1 MSSAAS
7 IAATGIAAATAGV
20 AAAASNLANALTP
33 GWQPVQA
40 EVEALPEGGAA
51 AHLTRQADP
60 LAAVRADQAL
70 LAGQGVD
77 LVQEVV
83 AQQRFAR
90 LAEANAKSLQAAT
103 DLDGELL
110 QALGRR

>member
-1 MSSAAS
+1 MSSAAT

-20 AAAASNLANALTP
+20 GAAASNIANALTP
-33 GWQPVQA
+33 GYQPVQA
-40 EVEALPEGGAA
+40 GLEALPEGGVE
-51 AHLTRQADP
+51 AHVQRQADP

-90 LAEANAKSLQAAT
+90 LAEANVKALQAAT

-110 QALGRR
+110 QVLGRR